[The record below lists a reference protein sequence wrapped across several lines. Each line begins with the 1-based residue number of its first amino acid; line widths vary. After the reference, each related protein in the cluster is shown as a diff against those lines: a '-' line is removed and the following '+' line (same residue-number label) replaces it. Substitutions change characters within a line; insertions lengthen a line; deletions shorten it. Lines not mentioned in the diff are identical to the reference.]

1 MSQDITVGQLRGVLQ
16 DMLTRAADL
25 RVPFNAIGP
34 LMVSSSV
41 KNFQAGGRP
50 TAWAPNAPSTA
61 RKKAKAGRTK
71 ILIWSGALY
80 RSITFTAGSQ
90 TLTWGTNLPYGRIHQ
105 EGGTITHPSGEGKVR
120 LRTNAKGGLLR
131 NERGGAIFAKGSH
144 KRAVERAFTHDA
156 YPITIPARPFLVL
169 QPEDR
174 VLAQSII
181 SRWVLEGR
189 I

>member
-16 DMLTRAADL
+16 DMLARAADL

-50 TAWAPNAPSTA
+50 SPWAPNARSTA
-61 RKKAKAGRTK
+61 RRKAKAGRTK

-80 RSITFTAGSQ
+80 RSITFTVGAQ
-90 TLTWGTNLPYGRIHQ
+90 ALTWGTNLPYGRIHQ
-105 EGGTITHPSGEGKVR
+105 EGGTITHPGAEGKVR
-120 LRTNAKGGLLR
+120 LRTNARGELMR
-131 NERGGAIFAKGSH
+131 NARGGAIFASGSH
-144 KRAVERAFTHDA
+144 KRAVERAFTHGA
-156 YPITIPARPFLVL
+156 YAINIPARPFLVI

-174 VLAQSII
+174 ALAQSII
-181 SRWVLEGR
+181 SRWVLDGR